1 MSRKRY
7 VYLVESGELRDSLFS
22 GEWRDSLFSLEW
34 RDSLFS
40 LEFIS

>member
-1 MSRKRY
+1 MCRKRY
-7 VYLVESGELRDSLFS
+7 VYLVESGETLREFRVES
-22 GEWRDSLFSLEW
+22 GEL